1 MPNAKLQSY
10 LHFHV
15 IVFIWG
21 FTAVL
26 GALISIDALP
36 LVFYRMWLASGFIF
50 LWILYK
56 KKPLKMTAKQLLI
69 LASAGIVIALHWLTF
84 FEAIKVS
91 NVSITLALIATGAF
105 FTSIMEPIFYKR
117 KVIWYEVFFGVLVI
131 AGLYI
136 IFNVET
142 DYVLGII
149 LALISAFLSAVFSL
163 INGKLA
169 QKGTG
174 NARHASRKA
183 PIFVGGGV
191 AHGPKGQLAYKTRKL
206 NKSEKR
212 NSIASL
218 ISEKNL
224 NKNLLIFN
232 DFSNEIKKTKEMFTI
247 IKKFELSNSLIILDK
262 SSKEKIGRSARNI
275 PNLKVTDV
283 NHFSA
288 FDIVKFKKIVFT
300 ESSVKELEKRYS

>member
-1 MPNAKLQSY
+1 MKIDKLDLNGKKNSIEVLDNIFSAK
-10 LHFHV
+10 V
-15 IVFIWG
+15 NRK
-21 FTAVL
+21 
-26 GALISIDALP
+26 
-36 LVFYRMWLASGFIF
+36 LVETV
-50 LWILYK
+50 LYK
-56 KKPLKMTAKQLLI
+56 TNANYKGRHAKTKQQNEV
-69 LASAGIVIALHWLTF
+69 AGP
-84 FEAIKVS
+84 
-91 NVSITLALIATGAF
+91 
-105 FTSIMEPIFYKR
+105 TSKIY
-117 KVIWYEVFFGVLVI
+117 
-131 AGLYI
+131 
-136 IFNVET
+136 
-142 DYVLGII
+142 
-149 LALISAFLSAVFSL
+149 
-163 INGKLA
+163 A

-262 SSKEKIGRSARNI
+262 SSKEKIGRSTRNI

-288 FDIVKFKKIVFT
+288 FDIVKFKKLVFT